1 MTWVDLAMAV
11 GVIVAMTAVLGGGVA
26 WSVGLR
32 GLWACAAAPA
42 FTLTIVAGSA
52 IVASWVGLPWSLLAP
67 LVVAG
72 LIAGGA
78 LAMRGISRR
87 RSGGSS
93 AVNAEAHPV
102 RDYWVFAAVAIGAL
116 LIAARFVQAVGQP
129 DAFSQTFDNVFHLNA
144 VRYVLDTGSASSL
157 SIGAMTSPGGGLPFY
172 PAAWHAMVALVVQVS
187 GVTIPVATNAM
198 ALVASALYWPISAIL
213 LTRALFGWSPVI
225 AVATGALVASLP
237 AFPVLLYDYGVL
249 YPLLLGLSV
258 IPFALAVVLVLGR
271 VTPEP
276 APRGAGWWL
285 FILAGALVGM
295 TLAHPGALVAF
306 VALSVPVA
314 LAVFLR
320 VLRATRGLLRV
331 AAVVAGIGYLAVGA
345 LLVFVLRPPAEARG
359 WPISMSIPDALA
371 SVLTGS
377 MWYQV
382 PAVVAAVCVAL
393 GLVWAVVE
401 RPRAAMIAAGM
412 YLIGAWLFVV
422 VAALPLSAVRD
433 AFTGSWYN
441 NLPRLA
447 AIVVIAMIPIGAFGV
462 ARTFAWFGRRPW
474 IASVIGRAPLPLRTL
489 ATGLAAVVLI
499 GASQVGA
506 PARAAEWAAVAY
518 RATAPAPLLDPD
530 ELALIGRIGEHVPA
544 GETIAG
550 DPFTGAALVYAFG
563 DRPALM
569 PHTLT
574 EITPEIETINEAL
587 VAGTF
592 DASACA
598 ALEEEGV
605 RFVLDF
611 GTTGVHGPRAGLP
624 LLESSGDV
632 VLVDREGAA
641 RLYEITAC

>member
-52 IVASWVGLPWSLLAP
+52 IVASWVGLRWSLLAP
-67 LVVAG
+67 LLVSG

-78 LAMRGISRR
+78 LAVRGVSRR
-87 RSGGSS
+87 RSGGAS
-93 AVNAEAHPV
+93 ALNAGAHRN

-116 LIAARFVQAVGQP
+116 LIGARFVHAVGQP

-213 LTRALFGWSPVI
+213 LTRALFGRSPVI

-258 IPFALAVVLVLGR
+258 LPFALAVALVLGR

-320 VLRATRGLLRV
+320 VLRATRGLPRV
-331 AAVVAGIGYLAVGA
+331 VAVAAGIGYLAVGA

-359 WPISMSIPDALA
+359 WPISMSVPDALA
-371 SVLTGS
+371 TVLTGS

-401 RPRAAMIAAGM
+401 RSRAAMIAAGM

-422 VAALPLSAVRD
+422 VAALPLSALRD

-447 AIVVIAMIPIGAFGV
+447 AILVIAMIPIGAFGV

-489 ATGLAAVVLI
+489 AVGLAAVVLI
-499 GASQVGA
+499 GASQVVA
-506 PARAAEWAAVAY
+506 PPRAAEWAAVAY
-518 RATAPAPLLDPD
+518 RATAPAPLLDTD

-550 DPFTGAALVYAFG
+550 DPYTGAALVYAFG

-587 VAGTF
+587 VAGAF

-611 GTTGVHGPRAGLP
+611 GTTGVHGTRAGLP

-632 VLVDREGAA
+632 ILVDREGAA

>member
-52 IVASWVGLPWSLLAP
+52 ILASWVGLRWSLLAP
-67 LVVAG
+67 LLVSG

-78 LAMRGISRR
+78 LAVRGMSRR

-93 AVNAEAHPV
+93 ALNAGAHLN
-102 RDYWVFAAVAIGAL
+102 RDYWVFAAVAIAAL
-116 LIAARFVQAVGQP
+116 LIGARFVQAVGQP

-157 SIGAMTSPGGGLPFY
+157 SVGAMTSPGGGLPFY

-213 LTRALFGWSPVI
+213 LTRTLFGRSPVI
-225 AVATGALVASLP
+225 AVATGALVAALP

-258 IPFALAVVLVLGR
+258 LPFSLAVVLVLGR
-271 VTPEP
+271 VTPAP
-276 APRGAGWWL
+276 APSGAGWWL
-285 FILAGALVGM
+285 LIVAGALVGM

-314 LAVFLR
+314 LAVFWR
-320 VLRATRGLLRV
+320 VLRATRGLPRV
-331 AAVVAGIGYLAVGA
+331 ATVAAGIGYLAAGA

-359 WPISMSIPDALA
+359 WPISMSVPDALA
-371 SVLTGS
+371 TVLAGS
-377 MWYQV
+377 MWYQAS
-382 PAVVAAVCVAL
+382 AVVAAISVAL

-401 RPRAAMIAAGM
+401 RSRSAMIAVGM

-422 VAALPLSAVRD
+422 VAALPLSALRD

-447 AIVVIAMIPIGAFGV
+447 AILVIAMIPIGAFGV
-462 ARTFAWFGRRPW
+462 ARTFAWFGRRQW

-489 ATGLAAVVLI
+489 AVGLAAVVLI
-499 GASQVGA
+499 GASQSGA
-506 PARAAEWAAVAY
+506 PPRAAEWAAVAY
-518 RATAPAPLLDPD
+518 RTTAPAPLLDAD
-530 ELALIGRIGEHVPA
+530 ELALIARIGDHVPA
-544 GETIAG
+544 GEMIAG

-574 EITPEIETINEAL
+574 EITPEIDTINEAL
-587 VAGTF
+587 VAGAF

-611 GTTGVHGPRAGLP
+611 GTTGVHGPRDGFP

-632 VLVDREGAA
+632 MLVDREGAA

>member
-1 MTWVDLAMAV
+1 MTWVDLAVAV
-11 GVIVAMTAVLGGGVA
+11 GVVIVVTAVLGGGVA

-32 GLWACAAAPA
+32 GFWIAAAAPA

-52 IVASWVGLPWSLLAP
+52 IVASWVGLRWSLLPP
-67 LVVAG
+67 LLIAG
-72 LIAGGA
+72 IIAGGA
-78 LAMRGISRR
+78 WAVRAISRR
-87 RSGGSS
+87 RSGRPPTADSGAAAS
-93 AVNAEAHPV
+93 
-102 RDYWVFAAVAIGAL
+102 RDYWVLVAVALGAL
-116 LIAARFVQAVGQP
+116 LIGARFVQTVGQP

-157 SIGAMTSPGGGLPFY
+157 SIGTMTSPGGGLPFY
-172 PAAWHAMVALVVQVS
+172 PAAWHAMVSLVVQVS
-187 GVTIPVATNAM
+187 GVTIPVATNAL

-213 LTRALFGWSPVI
+213 LTRTLVGRSPVI
-225 AVATGALVASLP
+225 AGATGALAASLP

-258 IPFALAVVLVLGR
+258 VPFALAVVLILARIAPVPR
-271 VTPEP
+271 
-276 APRGAGWWL
+276 PRGTGWWL
-285 FILAGALVGM
+285 LIVAGALVGM

-306 VALSVPVA
+306 VALSVPIVI
-314 LAVFLR
+314 AVFLR
-320 VLRATRGLLRV
+320 VVRAARGLLRV
-331 AAVVAGIGYLAVGA
+331 VTVAAGIGYLAAGA

-359 WPISMSIPDALA
+359 WPISMSVPDALA
-371 SVLTGS
+371 TVLTGS
-377 MWYQV
+377 MWYQA
-382 PAVVAAVCVAL
+382 PAVVAAISVAL

-401 RPRAAMIAAGM
+401 RSRTAMIAAGM
-412 YLIGAWLFVV
+412 YLIGAWLFIV
-422 VAALPLSAVRD
+422 VAALPFSALRD

-447 AIVVIAMIPIGAFGV
+447 AILVIAMIPLGAFGV
-462 ARTFAWFGRRPW
+462 ARTFAWFRRRQW
-474 IASVIGRAPLPLRTL
+474 IASAIGRAPLPLRIL
-489 ATGLAAVVLI
+489 AVGLTAVALV

-506 PARAAEWAAVAY
+506 PPRAAEWAGVAY
-518 RATAPAPLLDPD
+518 RATAPAPLLDGD
-530 ELALIGRIGEHVPA
+530 ELTLIGRIGEHVPA

-587 VAGTF
+587 VEGAF

-598 ALEEEGV
+598 ALEDEGV

-611 GTTGVHGPRAGLP
+611 GTTGVHGPRVGLP

-632 VLVDREGAA
+632 ILVDREGAA